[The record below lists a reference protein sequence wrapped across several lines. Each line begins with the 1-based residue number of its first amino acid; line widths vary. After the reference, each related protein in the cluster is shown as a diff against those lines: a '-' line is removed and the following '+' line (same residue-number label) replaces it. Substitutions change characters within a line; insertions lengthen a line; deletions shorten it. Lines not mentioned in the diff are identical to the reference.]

1 VASPMRRTILLGL
14 FMALLLAPAAHAD
27 GTTIKII
34 RDCADDGVLEG
45 HYTPSELRKARD
57 NLPTDV
63 EEYSD
68 CGDVLSRALAAGA
81 SSPGGGSG
89 GGGGGTGGGTPA
101 GGSPAAGSA
110 PQYSDST
117 ASPPTLSPNTPAES
131 QAITDAVRQGGQGDA
146 IAGRPL
152 APAADITGH
161 FGRNSLPGSLIAVLV
176 LLAGAAVSLFV
187 PAIRRRVSA
196 RRAP

>member
-1 VASPMRRTILLGL
+1 MRRTILLGL
-14 FMALLLAPAAHAD
+14 LAALLLVPAAYAD

-63 EEYSD
+63 NEYSD
-68 CGDVLSRALAAGA
+68 CSDVLSRALSAGA

-89 GGGGGTGGGTPA
+89 GGAGTGGGTPA
-101 GGSPAAGSA
+101 AASPTATST

-117 ASPPTLSPNTPAES
+117 ASPPTLSPDTAAEN
-131 QAITDAVRQGGQGDA
+131 QAIAGAVRHGGQGDV

-152 APAADITGH
+152 APAADIGGR
-161 FGRNSLPGSLIAVLV
+161 FGRNPLPGSLMAVLV
-176 LLAGAAVSLFV
+176 LLAGAGLSLLL
-187 PAIRRRVSA
+187 PPIRRRVSA